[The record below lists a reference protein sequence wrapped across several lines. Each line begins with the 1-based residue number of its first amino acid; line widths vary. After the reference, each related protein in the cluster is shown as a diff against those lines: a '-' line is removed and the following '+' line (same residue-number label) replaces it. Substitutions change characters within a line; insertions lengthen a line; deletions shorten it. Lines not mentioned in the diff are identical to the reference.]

1 MHLLPGTRIDNFI
14 VGQLT
19 RSDKVRHAQL
29 LQGCPAEYSE
39 IMDHIDSLRYYDMP
53 DYDKIF
59 NLLRR
64 SLASRQLPERSY
76 DWVDPHWPNVK
87 IKRA

>member
-1 MHLLPGTRIDNFI
+1 MN
-14 VGQLT
+14 
-19 RSDKVRHAQL
+19 
-29 LQGCPAEYSE
+29 
-39 IMDHIDSLRYYDMP
+39 HIDSLRYYDMP

-64 SLASRQLPERSY
+64 SLASRQLAERPY
-76 DWVDPHWPNVK
+76 DWVDRRWPNVK

>member
-1 MHLLPGTRIDNFI
+1 MAQTGDWKQTARSNPIRR
-14 VGQLT
+14 VQLF
-19 RSDKVRHAQL
+19 
-29 LQGCPAEYSE
+29 QGCTEEYSE
-39 IMDHIDSLRYYDMP
+39 IMDHIDSLRYYDQP

-64 SLASRQLPERSY
+64 SLSSCQLAERPY
-76 DWVDPHWPNVK
+76 DWVDPRWPNVQ